1 VLAWDLNVKD
11 SRGAS
16 FIFFGPPQLAPIN
29 QVNPAGQDEAT
40 MRYFILAV
48 ALLLDPTAV
57 VLLLAATQLLHRFG
71 RSTLRYQPGWSAPQP
86 IGGFVGP

>member
-1 VLAWDLNVKD
+1 L
-11 SRGAS
+11 
-16 FIFFGPPQLAPIN
+16 
-29 QVNPAGQDEAT
+29 NPAGQDEAT

-48 ALLLDPTAV
+48 ALLLDPAAV